1 MRGRWRG
8 LHGRVRGEVV
18 RKQESSRT
26 FDLQRGREWCRRA
39 VGEADVRAVDAGILA
54 VVFGA
59 RACVVTGGGVDGGD
73 ETCREECGESLLE
86 YVYAAS
92 WT

>member
-8 LHGRVRGEVV
+8 LYRHVRGKEAVV
-18 RKQESSRT
+18 RDSSRT
-26 FDLQRGREWCRRA
+26 FDLQGGREWCGRA
-39 VGEADVRAVDAGILA
+39 VGEADVRAVDGRIFA

-59 RACVVTGGGVDGGD
+59 RVCVVAGGGVDGRD
-73 ETCREECGESLLE
+73 ETCREESGEGLLE

-92 WT
+92 